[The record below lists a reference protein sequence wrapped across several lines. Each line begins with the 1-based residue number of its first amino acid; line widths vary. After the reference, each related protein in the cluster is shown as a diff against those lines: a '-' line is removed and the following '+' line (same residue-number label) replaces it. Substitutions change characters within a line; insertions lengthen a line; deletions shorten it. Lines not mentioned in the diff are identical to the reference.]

1 MSAVFLLRSLQQ
13 IENAHSSLLFGVLV
27 LNEALHILAVPLIW
41 TNRCKQITMLRNIL
55 YSFPVQLLV
64 NHFKENKTLLFFW
77 FILVG
82 AITGNLGGFLGLR
95 HLLLAPEY
103 LDQSGFWSFFIM
115 GVAMGGF
122 TMVFHST
129 TCIIDIHKFPFVG
142 ALSRPFAKFCLNNSI
157 IPLACL
163 VTYVVSIV
171 HFQRVD
177 QQSTPM
183 AVVSKVLGLLM
194 GFTLIALLMFTYMV
208 VTNKD
213 IFAYRAQSMTR
224 RFRQALLYRIN
235 LIRKLAAAE
244 KNTFQIISY
253 FDTPYRIGYTKN
265 LDKYYDPFV
274 VVQIFN
280 QNRLNLI
287 FFELIAVALLFALG
301 FFGHHAFSQ
310 IPAAASGILF
320 LAILMMLTGFLTF
333 WTRGWA
339 STTII
344 IFVVI
349 LNMLTECG
357 LTFGAKESHAF
368 GLSYESSKADY
379 SLAEVRQVN
388 SRENYLK
395 DKRTTLQIL
404 DNWRRKFP
412 ATKAPKLVIVCASG
426 GGQKAALWVMKVL
439 QIADSSTNGKLM
451 EHTMLM
457 SCVSGGAL
465 GASYFR
471 ELCLRKK
478 LGEAIDP
485 YDKKHLDK
493 IAHNTLNPIVFNLVT
508 NDILLDINKF
518 QYQGMTYRRDRGYAL
533 EEQVN
538 KCTDFILEKPLKAY
552 REPEFKSTIPMLLL
566 TPTIVNDGRKLF
578 ISPHNVSYMGTD
590 YCTEGASTEANG
602 KKVKGIDF
610 IRFFRDQGADN
621 LRFLSALRMTA
632 TYPYVLPSVTLPSTP
647 TMEVMDAALFDNFGV
662 TDAVRFLY
670 VFRAW
675 ISKNTSGVVLVT
687 IRGSIK
693 EKEQE
698 IDQGAPKSLFQK
710 LTNPIGNLQAAW
722 INMQDIR
729 NDDLIELAD
738 VCLENDIATIEF
750 QYTPARQE
758 QRKYSQFKTA
768 SLSWH
773 LTAEEKSDI
782 WQAIQGG
789 DNQQALENLK
799 DLLD

>member
-1 MSAVFLLRSLQQ
+1 
-13 IENAHSSLLFGVLV
+13 
-27 LNEALHILAVPLIW
+27 
-41 TNRCKQITMLRNIL
+41 MLRNIL

-64 NHFKENKTLLFFW
+64 NHLKKNKTLLFFW
-77 FILVG
+77 FILFG

-103 LDQSGFWSFFIM
+103 LGQSGFWSFFIM

-157 IPLACL
+157 LPLACL
-163 VTYVVSIV
+163 VTYIVSIV

-183 AVVSKVLGLLM
+183 AVVTKVLGLLT

-213 IFAYRAQSMTR
+213 IFGYRAQSMTR
-224 RFRQALLYRIN
+224 RLKQALLDRIN
-235 LIRKLAAAE
+235 PFRKLVAAE
-244 KNTFQIISY
+244 KNRCKIVSY

-265 LDKYYDPFV
+265 LDKYYDPCV

-280 QNRLNLI
+280 QNRLHLV
-287 FFELIAVALLFALG
+287 FFELMAVALLFALG

-320 LAILMMLTGFLTF
+320 LAILMMLTGFLAF

-349 LNMLTECG
+349 LNALTECG
-357 LTFGAKESHAF
+357 LTLGAKESHAF
-368 GLSYESSKADY
+368 GLCYKASKADY
-379 SLAEVRQVN
+379 SLAKVRQVN
-388 SRENYLK
+388 SRDNYLK
-395 DKRTTLQIL
+395 DKRTTMQIL
-404 DNWRRKFP
+404 DNWRKKFP

-439 QIADSSTNGKLM
+439 QTADSITKGKLM

-471 ELCLRKK
+471 ELCLRRK

-485 YDKKHLDK
+485 YDQKHLDK
-493 IAHNTLNPIVFNLVT
+493 IAYNALNPIVFNLVT
-508 NDILLDINKF
+508 NDILLDVNKF
-518 QYQGMTYRRDRGYAL
+518 QYQGITYRRDRGHAL
-533 EEQVN
+533 EDQVN
-538 KCTDFILEKPLKAY
+538 KQTDRVLEKPLKAY
-552 REPEFKSTIPMLLL
+552 QEPEFTSTIPMLFL
-566 TPTIVNDGRKLF
+566 TPTIINDGRKLF

-590 YCTEGASTEANG
+590 FTEGEFSEETS
-602 KKVKGIDF
+602 KVKGIDF
-610 IRFFRDQGADN
+610 MRFFQDQGAEN

-647 TMEVMDAALFDNFGV
+647 AMEVMDAALFDNFGI
-662 TDAVRFLY
+662 TDAIRFLY
-670 VFRAW
+670 VFRDW
-675 ISKNTSGVVLVT
+675 ISKYTSGVVLVT
-687 IRGSIK
+687 IRGSMK
-693 EKEQE
+693 EEE
-698 IDQGAPKSLFQK
+698 VGQGAPKSLFQK

-729 NDDLIELAD
+729 NDQLIELANM
-738 VCLENDIATIEF
+738 CLEHDIAAIEF
-750 QYTPARQE
+750 QYAPARQE
-758 QRKYSQFKTA
+758 WPRYSQFKKA

-773 LTAEEKSDI
+773 LTAEEKSHI
-782 WQAIQGG
+782 VQAMHTES
-789 DNQQALENLK
+789 NQQSLERLRALLE
-799 DLLD
+799 

>member
-1 MSAVFLLRSLQQ
+1 MT
-13 IENAHSSLLFGVLV
+13 I
-27 LNEALHILAVPLIW
+27 
-41 TNRCKQITMLRNIL
+41 LRNIL

-64 NHFKENKTLLFFW
+64 NHLKENKTLLFFW

-163 VTYVVSIV
+163 VTYVVSII

-183 AVVSKVLGLLM
+183 AVVIKVLGLLM

-224 RFRQALLYRIN
+224 RFKQALLYRIN
-235 LIRKLAAAE
+235 LIRKLVVAE
-244 KNTFQIISY
+244 RNTFKTVSY
-253 FDTPYRIGYTKN
+253 FDTPYRIGNTKN

-287 FFELIAVALLFALG
+287 FFELMAVALLFALG

-349 LNMLTECG
+349 LNILTECG

-379 SLAEVRQVN
+379 SLAKVRQVN

-395 DKRTTLQIL
+395 DKHTTLQIL

-439 QIADSSTNGKLM
+439 QTADSSTNGELM

-493 IAHNTLNPIVFNLVT
+493 IAHNTLNPIVFTLVT

-518 QYQGMTYRRDRGYAL
+518 QYQGMTYRRDRGCAL

-552 REPEFKSTIPMLLL
+552 QEPEFTSTIPMLLL

-578 ISPHNVSYMGTD
+578 ISPHNVSYMSTD
-590 YCTEGASTEANG
+590 YCAEGASIEANE

-610 IRFFRDQGADN
+610 IRFFRDQGAEN

-670 VFRAW
+670 VFRDW
-675 ISKNTSGVVLVT
+675 ISKHTSGVVLVT

-750 QYTPARQE
+750 QYAPARQE
-758 QRKYSQFKTA
+758 RRKYSQFKTA

-773 LTAEEKSDI
+773 LTAEEKSHI
-782 WQAIQGG
+782 LLAMQESS
-789 DNQQALENLK
+789 NQQALAKLKNL
-799 DLLD
+799 LE